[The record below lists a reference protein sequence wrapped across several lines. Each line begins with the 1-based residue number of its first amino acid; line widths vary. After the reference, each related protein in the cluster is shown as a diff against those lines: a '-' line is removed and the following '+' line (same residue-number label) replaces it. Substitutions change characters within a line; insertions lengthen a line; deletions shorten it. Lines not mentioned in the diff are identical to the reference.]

1 MHEQARRFT
10 EFVRAHFPDFFH
22 GKTVLDVGSGDVNG
36 NNRYLFVSCDYH
48 GNDVDQGDN
57 VTIVSRTKDLPFPP
71 ESFDTIISTE
81 CFEHDPE
88 YNESI
93 RKIYSLLKPGGL
105 FAFTCASLGRP
116 EHGTSRSHT
125 ADSFASR
132 AKIEDMQDYY
142 RNLTISDIYNAAPL
156 GQVFEQWR
164 AYYHITASDLY
175 FIGQKHGGSDTPT
188 AWAKIPEYR
197 DPTQPYFVSRVY
209 PGELYTIS
217 PELFST
223 ILRRQ

>member
-1 MHEQARRFT
+1 VHEQARRFT

-22 GKTVLDVGSGDVNG
+22 G
-36 NNRYLFVSCDYH
+36 
-48 GNDVDQGDN
+48 
-57 VTIVSRTKDLPFPP
+57 
-71 ESFDTIISTE
+71 
-81 CFEHDPE
+81 
-88 YNESI
+88 
-93 RKIYSLLKPGGL
+93 
-105 FAFTCASLGRP
+105 
-116 EHGTSRSHT
+116 
-125 ADSFASR
+125 
-132 AKIEDMQDYY
+132 
-142 RNLTISDIYNAAPL
+142 YNAASL

-164 AYYHITASDLY
+164 AYYHITAPDLY

-188 AWAKIPEYR
+188 VWAKIPEYR